1 MQGEEKV
8 DTDGGS
14 KEERMKKFTA
24 VLVVC
29 LLVTGLAQAQDYPNR
44 AVRLIVPYAAGGAP
58 DVFARV
64 IGQRLSDALGQQFIV
79 ENRPG
84 AGGISASEAVAKAA
98 PDGYTLLVPDVPQTA
113 INPYMFSKLP
123 YDPAKDFAPVSLIAT
138 IPLFL
143 VTQPSA
149 QVNTVAELIAAG
161 KAAPGK
167 MNYGSAGIGSL
178 HHILMESFKA
188 SLGLDIVH
196 VPYKGSGQSTPA
208 FIGGDLSMLVTA
220 IAAIGPHV
228 KAGKARLI
236 AVTSSARSPLAPDV
250 PAVSETI
257 PGYDFVSEIGLLAP
271 AGTPQPVIAKL
282 AAEVAKAVRH
292 PDVVQRLTALGAV
305 PVGNTPEAYGEM
317 MKRNLVRYAKAV
329 KDSGAR
335 AD

>member
-1 MQGEEKV
+1 MSPKLWVRHAAAGL
-8 DTDGGS
+8 
-14 KEERMKKFTA
+14 
-24 VLVVC
+24 VLLSVVG
-29 LLVTGLAQAQDYPNR
+29 VGAFAQEYPNR
-44 AVRLIVPYAAGGAP
+44 PVRLIVPYAAGGAP

-64 IGQRLSDALGQQFIV
+64 IGQRLSESLGQQFIV

-123 YDPAKDFAPVSLIAT
+123 YDPAKDFVPVSLIAT

-149 QVNTVAELIAAG
+149 QTNTVAELVAAA

-167 MNYGSAGIGSL
+167 LNYGSAGIGSI

-196 VPYKGSGQSTPA
+196 VPYKGSSQSTPA
-208 FIGGDLSMLVTA
+208 FIGGELAMLVTA

-228 KAGKARLI
+228 KTGKARLI
-236 AVTSSARSPLAPDV
+236 AVTSLARSPLAPDV

-257 PGYDFVSEIGLLAP
+257 PGYEFVSEIGLLAP
-271 AGTPQPVIAKL
+271 AGTPRAVIAKL
-282 AAEVAKAVRH
+282 AAEVAKAVKH
-292 PDVVQRLTALGAV
+292 PDTVQRLTALGAV

-317 MKRNLVRYAKAV
+317 MKRNLERYAKAV
-329 KDSGAR
+329 RDSGAK

>member
-1 MQGEEKV
+1 MRQFFAGV
-8 DTDGGS
+8 
-14 KEERMKKFTA
+14 
-24 VLVVC
+24 VLAFATVA
-29 LLVTGLAQAQDYPNR
+29 TAQAQDYPNR
-44 AVRLIVPYAAGGAP
+44 PVKLIVPYAAGGAP

-64 IGQRLSDALGQQFIV
+64 IGQRLSEAMGQQFIV

-84 AGGISASEAVAKAA
+84 AGGISASEAVARAA

-113 INPYMFSKLP
+113 INPYMFSKLS
-123 YDPAKDFAPVSLIAT
+123 YDPAKDFAPVSLIAS

-149 QVNTVAELIAAG
+149 QINSVAELVAAA

-188 SLGLDIVH
+188 SLGLDITH
-196 VPYKGSGQSTPA
+196 VPYKGSGQSVPA
-208 FIGGDLSMLVTA
+208 FIGGELTMLVTA
-220 IAAIGPHV
+220 LAAVGPHA
-228 KAGKARLI
+228 KAGKAKLI
-236 AVTSSARSPLAPDV
+236 AVTSQARSPLAPEV

-257 PGYDFVSEIGLLAP
+257 PGYDFVSEIGLVAP
-271 AGTPQPVIAKL
+271 AGTPAAVINKL
-282 AAEVAKAVRH
+282 AAEVARAVKH

-317 MKRNLVRYAKAV
+317 MRRNLTRYAKAV
-329 KDSGAR
+329 RDSGAKV
-335 AD
+335 D